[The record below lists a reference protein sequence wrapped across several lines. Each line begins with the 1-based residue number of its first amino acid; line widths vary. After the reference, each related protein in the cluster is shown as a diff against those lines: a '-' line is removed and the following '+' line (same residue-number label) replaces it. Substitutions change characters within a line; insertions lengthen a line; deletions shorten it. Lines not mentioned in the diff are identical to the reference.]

1 LLRFTARLG
10 LPARPCDARRCGWRS
25 STTPPFTKS
34 VGPTNGQRRS
44 AGVFRGSPDDRRD
57 GFIHFSTAAQVRGTL
72 EKYFA
77 GESGLVLIAVA
88 AGKLGAALKW
98 EPSRGGALFPHL
110 YGDLS
115 LTAVLWSR
123 PLASITDFKQL
134 AQ

>member
-1 LLRFTARLG
+1 MTTLIYHMCRREEW
-10 LPARPCDARRCGWRS
+10 DAAAA
-25 STTPPFTKS
+25 
-34 VGPTNGQRRS
+34 
-44 AGVFRGSPDDRRD
+44 AGVYHGSSQDAAD
-57 GFIHFSTAAQVRGTL
+57 GFIHFSTAAQIPETV

-77 GESGLVLIAVA
+77 GESDLVLVAVDA
-88 AGKLGAALKW
+88 AKLGAALKW

-123 PLASITDFKQL
+123 ALASITDFKQL